1 MDKVTYN
8 GMTFV
13 PYIKESTIQ
22 GRITEIAAQIT
33 NDYSGLRPLFLC
45 VLTGAFPFAADLFRS
60 VGIDAE
66 ISFIRLKSYEGTST
80 TGKVKEVMGLTEN
93 LEGRDVIVIED
104 IVDTGTTIKKL
115 VEDLKAKGTASVKA

>member
-1 MDKVTYN
+1 MSRWRQSKNVWVIAGQGNNGADALAVVTYN

-80 TGKVKEVMGLTEN
+80 TGKVKEESEAYN
-93 LEGRDVIVIED
+93 
-104 IVDTGTTIKKL
+104 KF
-115 VEDLKAKGTASVKA
+115 